1 MKGKRHQ
8 KLKWIDHDLLISL
21 SEFSLKNMPSR
32 SRRGSDNKQEFT
44 ISDGVMTELEG
55 KSLDLYSKNVIVKKL
70 FYKQKFRETIA

>member
-1 MKGKRHQ
+1 M
-8 KLKWIDHDLLISL
+8 KWIDHDLLIGL

-70 FYKQKFRETIA
+70 FYKQKFREVIA

>member
-1 MKGKRHQ
+1 
-8 KLKWIDHDLLISL
+8 
-21 SEFSLKNMPSR
+21 MPSR

-70 FYKQKFRETIA
+70 FYKQKFREVIA